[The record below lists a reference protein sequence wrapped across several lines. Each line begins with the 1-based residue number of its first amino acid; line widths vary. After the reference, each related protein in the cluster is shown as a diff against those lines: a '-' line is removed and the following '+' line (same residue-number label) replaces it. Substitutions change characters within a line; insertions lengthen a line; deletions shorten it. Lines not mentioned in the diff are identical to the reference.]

1 MGFKV
6 ASWNVNSLRQRL
18 DHLDRWAREADPDV
32 ICLQET
38 KVVDS
43 LFPSGPIAD
52 LGYPNQAIYGQKSY
66 NGVAILAK
74 DTIHDVQRGFAL
86 GDPDPQTR
94 LISATVGG
102 IRVVNCYVP
111 NGSSIGSEKF
121 AYKMSWLKRLRAELD
136 TWGTSASPL
145 IVCGDINI
153 APDDGDVWD
162 PFECE
167 GKLLFHPLE
176 REALKHVLDW
186 GLVDAFRQKNP
197 FSSAFSWWDYRGS
210 GFKRNQGFRID
221 HHFISTALAQRCTG
235 VQIWRD
241 TRGWDRPSDHAPV
254 VVEID

>member
-18 DHLDRWAREADPDV
+18 DHLDQWSREADPDV

-38 KVVDS
+38 KVTDD
-43 LFPSGPIAD
+43 LFPAGPIAD
-52 LGYPNQAIYGQKSY
+52 LGYSHQAIYGQKSY

-74 DTIHDVQRGFAL
+74 EPIDDVQRGFSS
-86 GDPDPQTR
+86 GDQDPQTR
-94 LISATVGG
+94 LILGTVGG
-102 IRVVNCYVP
+102 IRIVNCYVP

-121 AYKMSWLKRLRAELD
+121 DYKMKWLRRLRGELD
-136 TWGTSASPL
+136 ATRGPEHPL

-176 REALKHVLDW
+176 RDALQHVLDW
-186 GLVDAFRQKNP
+186 GLVDAFRLKNP

-221 HHFISTALAQRCTG
+221 HHFISTALKARCSG
-235 VQIWRD
+235 VRIWRE
-241 TRGWDRPSDHAPV
+241 TRGWERPSDHAPV